1 MRIDERAP
9 PDVHCGRRVTF
20 KTILTTGPSRCGAG
34 FKALL
39 IIDEDECSPLDSVA
53 NRHETIPPKKGTIFS
68 RHGRGVN
75 SSDKNSSGKNDGC
88 LSKALPVRMHSN
100 RVSASRGPR
109 FRETGFQG
117 QRKMRRNDLPTVT
130 MPSLTTNRRT
140 DPRQFGAFR
149 TPSGNLR

>member
-75 SSDKNSSGKNDGC
+75 SSAKNSSGKNDGY
-88 LSKALPVRMHSN
+88 LSKPLPVRIEFSQIALCGMN
-100 RVSASRGPR
+100 TTP
-109 FRETGFQG
+109 
-117 QRKMRRNDLPTVT
+117 NTVL
-130 MPSLTTNRRT
+130 SL
-140 DPRQFGAFR
+140 
-149 TPSGNLR
+149 

>member
-20 KTILTTGPSRCGAG
+20 ETILTTGPSRCGAG

-53 NRHETIPPKKGTIFS
+53 NRHEMIPPKKGTIFS

-75 SSDKNSSGKNDGC
+75 SSGKNRKGW
-88 LSKALPVRMHSN
+88 ALGLLGPPKISIAS
-100 RVSASRGPR
+100 SAR
-109 FRETGFQG
+109 
-117 QRKMRRNDLPTVT
+117 
-130 MPSLTTNRRT
+130 
-140 DPRQFGAFR
+140 A
-149 TPSGNLR
+149 

>member
-53 NRHETIPPKKGTIFS
+53 NRHETIPLKRGRFS
-68 RHGRGVN
+68 AGMKTQEPISICSSWFKVLEKVRLTGCEGSQPPSCSSISPPAVQSGV
-75 SSDKNSSGKNDGC
+75 
-88 LSKALPVRMHSN
+88 RWH
-100 RVSASRGPR
+100 
-109 FRETGFQG
+109 
-117 QRKMRRNDLPTVT
+117 
-130 MPSLTTNRRT
+130 
-140 DPRQFGAFR
+140 
-149 TPSGNLR
+149 